1 MRKFV
6 PQSALATAAV
16 AVVLAVGFAAGGCA
30 RRASAEPLQ
39 VTYYYL
45 PG

>member
-1 MRKFV
+1 MKSPGR
-6 PQSALATAAV
+6 
-16 AVVLAVGFAAGGCA
+16 AVVLAVLALAVTFVSA
-30 RRASAEPLQ
+30 RCSRPPSSEPLQ